1 MFFIHGNILSS
12 NQSLLFDCL
21 SVGVQCIHL
30 ARLVLM
36 LSLAIESNVWHIG
49 FITKRLSDISPLAK
63 EWKEPCDTPPVC
75 HYKLPPGN
83 TFCSWEIYLW
93 KLLKCFLIRMIVQTG
108 VLLIL
113 EDDVGSLSACLGMA
127 LSCLVEFI
135 SGENNLY
142 SLALECKIAPVVRH
156 SKITILNPE
165 HICLAWKAQLLF
177 FFCSTF
183 LFWIVQHSC
192 FWDFLVYQH

>member
-30 ARLVLM
+30 AQFVLM

-49 FITKRLSDISPLAK
+49 FSTKHLSEISPWAI
-63 EWKEPCDTPPVC
+63 EWKEPGDTSSVC
-75 HYKLPPGN
+75 HYELPPGN
-83 TFCSWEIYLW
+83 TFCSWEIYFC
-93 KLLKCFLIRMIVQTG
+93 KLLKCFLIRVIIQTG

-113 EDDVGSLSACLGMA
+113 EDNVGSLLACLSMA
-127 LSCLVEFI
+127 LSCLAEFV
-135 SGENNLY
+135 SSENNLY
-142 SLALECKIAPVVRH
+142 SLALECKEAPVVWH
-156 SKITILNPE
+156 LKITILNPE
-165 HICLAWKAQLLF
+165 CISLAWKAQLLF
-177 FFCSTF
+177 FFCSSF
-183 LFWIVQHSC
+183 LFWIIHHSC